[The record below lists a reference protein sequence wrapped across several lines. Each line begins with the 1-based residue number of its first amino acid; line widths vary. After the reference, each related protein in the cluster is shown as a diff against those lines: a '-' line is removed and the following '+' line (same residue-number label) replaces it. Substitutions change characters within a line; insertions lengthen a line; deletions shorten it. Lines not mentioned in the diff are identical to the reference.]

1 MAFCPSKL
9 LESLPIYLFI
19 VGYRLTI
26 HPLRKYPGPFLGRI
40 TDAYGG
46 YLAFTRSDH
55 LDIYQ
60 QHQRYGPVLRSA
72 PNRLLFNSL
81 GAFQDIYQNP
91 RVTKSYLYLYSRDK
105 NQPTTFSTIDAEAH
119 RQRRKLISQPI
130 SQRAMRLFE
139 PAMLGQIDIFL
150 RQIYASSESVVNM
163 TDRCQWLGL
172 DIIGLLAFGYRL
184 NLQTEKEYRF
194 IPRAF
199 ADIKSGINVF
209 MQFPALSTFAP
220 LITPFTE
227 PEKGKLLNMVYMMM
241 LARAAQDKDAE
252 KDFYSYTKGNLDFG
266 PDYFEY
272 GEFMAEAAFF
282 VTAGGTPP
290 ATAICGLLFYLARH
304 PRCYKLLAEEIRGT
318 FKSSRDIKG
327 DAQLMGCQYLRACID
342 ETLRMSPP
350 SLATLWRE
358 QDNDHD
364 NRSPLVIDGHVIPPG
379 TQVGVNLYSLHHNEE
394 YFPDS
399 YSFIPERWIA
409 PTSSESP
416 ESGAA
421 RIQMQEAFVPFIVGS
436 RSCAGKAMAYCE
448 ISIVVAK
455 LLWCFDFASA
465 TGELGKLGEGAPGR
479 TDGRGR
485 AGEYQLYDCNSATHD
500 GPNLVFRP
508 RAEAIEDLGGETL

>member
-1 MAFCPSKL
+1 MTSIAIICHL
-9 LESLPIYLFI
+9 LVVS
-19 VGYRLTI
+19 YRLTF
-26 HPLRKYPGPFLGRI
+26 HPLRRYPGPLLGRVS
-40 TDAYGG
+40 DAYGG

-55 LDIYQ
+55 LAIYQ
-60 QHQRYGPVLRSA
+60 QHQRYSPVIRTA
-72 PNRLLFNSL
+72 PNRLVFNTL
-81 GAFQDIYQNP
+81 RAFQDIFQNP
-91 RVTKSYLYLYSRDK
+91 RITKSYLYLYSRDK
-105 NQPTTFSTIDAEAH
+105 NQPTTFSTLDAEAH

-139 PAMLGQIDIFL
+139 PAMLEQIDIFL
-150 RQIYASSESVVNM
+150 RQIHASAGSVVNM

-172 DIIGLLAFGYRL
+172 DIIGLLSFGYRL

-199 ADIKSGINVF
+199 ADIKSRINVF
-209 MQFPALSTFAP
+209 MQFPALSTLAP

-227 PEKGKLLNMVYMMM
+227 PEKGKLLMVYMMM

-252 KDFYSYTKGNLDFG
+252 RDFYSYAKGNLDYG

-304 PRCYKLLAEEIRGT
+304 PRCCSLLTEEIRST
-318 FKSSRDIKG
+318 YKSSRDIKG
-327 DAQLMGCQYLRACID
+327 DAQLMGCRYLRACID
-342 ETLRMSPP
+342 ETLRISPP

-358 QDNDHD
+358 QDKDDNDS
-364 NRSPLVIDGHVIPPG
+364 SPLFIDGNVIPRG
-379 TQVGVNLYSLHHNEE
+379 KQIGVNLYSFHHNEE

-399 YSFIPERWIA
+399 YSFVPERWIE
-409 PTSSESP
+409 PTLPESP
-416 ESGAA
+416 ESRAA
-421 RIQMQEAFVPFIVGS
+421 RIRMQEAFMPFLVGS

-455 LLWCFDFASA
+455 LLWCFDFESA
-465 TGELGKLGEGAPGR
+465 PGELGKLGEGTPGR

-485 AGEYQLYDCNSATHD
+485 VGEYQMYDCNSATHD
-500 GPNLVFRP
+500 GPNLVFRLRP
-508 RAEAIEDLGGETL
+508 EATKDISGEAL